1 VRGIIQATKCRHLVA
16 MLNIAENIAWTDS
29 AYASFGRKPQVN
41 QHQFHRLELFSKD
54 KLIALLDEYPR
65 KWLQAFTMGADPTA
79 SGDWRCVDI
88 HPDSTGEQLWQ
99 AVERGR
105 LWLNLTHIGRHD
117 PRIGELIEQMYLH
130 LGKHCPHL
138 QSPSANYSTLLI
150 SSPGAQVYYHLD
162 AEPNMLWHLSGQ
174 KRFWVYPAMDTRFVQ
189 QEMLED
195 IFAGEIDENLPFDP
209 SFDDDAVSFLLQPGE
224 VASWPH
230 NAPHRIQNV
239 DLNVSLATSYYTPTV
254 YKRQY
259 VQLANRFLLRGLG
272 MQVRSM
278 EEEGFVPAFKRV
290 TYRAINKL
298 RPFARRDRSASY
310 VTDLQIDADNENGL
324 RRLETS
330 KHASFSNQGPT
341 ARLSDSEVAN

>member
-1 VRGIIQATKCRHLVA
+1 
-16 MLNIAENIAWTDS
+16 MLNIAENIAWDDS
-29 AYASFGRKPQVN
+29 DYASFGRRPQVN
-41 QHQFHRLELFSKD
+41 QHQFHTLDLFSKES
-54 KLIALLDEYPR
+54 LISLLDDYPR
-65 KWLQAFTMGADPTA
+65 QWLQAFTMGADPTK
-79 SGDWRCVDI
+79 SEDWRCVDI
-88 HPDSTGEQLWQ
+88 HPESSGEQLWQ

-105 LWLNLTHIGRHD
+105 LWLNLTHIGHD
-117 PRIGELIEQMYLH
+117 PEIGELIEQMYLH

-174 KRFWVYPAMDTRFVQ
+174 KRFWVYPAMDTRFVK

-254 YKRQY
+254 YRRQY

-272 MQVRSM
+272 MRDRSM
-278 EEEGFVPAFKRV
+278 DEEGFVPALKRMS
-290 TYRAINKL
+290 YRAINKL
-298 RPFARRDRSASY
+298 RPFPRRDRSASY
-310 VTDLQIDADNENGL
+310 ITDLQIDAATDDGL

-330 KHASFSNQGPT
+330 KHASFSNH
-341 ARLSDSEVAN
+341 VAAAPQSNIEMA